1 MTLFDRMATMGH
13 EQVSYW
19 SDPAVGYRGII
30 AVHDT
35 SLGPSLGGTRLWR
48 YGSAEEALTDVLRLS
63 RSMTYKAAAAGL
75 ELGGGKSV
83 IIEDGRTR
91 DREALFR
98 AHGRA
103 IESLGGRYYAA
114 EDVGTSE
121 EDMEV
126 IRSETRYV
134 TGLRSG
140 SGEPS
145 PLTAVGTYEGI
156 RACMAEVFG
165 EPSVEGRHV
174 AVQGLGQ
181 VGRRLCDLLGE
192 AGAKLTVTDVEP
204 ERIRRIVESHAARAV
219 APHEIYDV
227 EADVFSPCALGSA
240 ITRDT
245 LGRLKV
251 VIVAGAANNQL
262 ATADLADELHR
273 RGILYAPDYVI
284 NAGGVISVY
293 GELRG
298 WDPARSREKAEEI
311 HDTLRSVFRRAREK
325 GTTPAAAA
333 DAIAEARLNEARANG
348 KKVRPDAASRKS

>member
-1 MTLFDRMATMGH
+1 
-13 EQVSYW
+13 
-19 SDPAVGYRGII
+19 
-30 AVHDT
+30 
-35 SLGPSLGGTRLWR
+35 
-48 YGSAEEALTDVLRLS
+48 
-63 RSMTYKAAAAGL
+63 
-75 ELGGGKSV
+75 
-83 IIEDGRTR
+83 
-91 DREALFR
+91 
-98 AHGRA
+98 
-103 IESLGGRYYAA
+103 
-114 EDVGTSE
+114 
-121 EDMEV
+121 
-126 IRSETRYV
+126 
-134 TGLRSG
+134 
-140 SGEPS
+140 
-145 PLTAVGTYEGI
+145 
-156 RACMAEVFG
+156 
-165 EPSVEGRHV
+165 
-174 AVQGLGQ
+174 
-181 VGRRLCDLLGE
+181 
-192 AGAKLTVTDVEP
+192 
-204 ERIRRIVESHAARAV
+204 V